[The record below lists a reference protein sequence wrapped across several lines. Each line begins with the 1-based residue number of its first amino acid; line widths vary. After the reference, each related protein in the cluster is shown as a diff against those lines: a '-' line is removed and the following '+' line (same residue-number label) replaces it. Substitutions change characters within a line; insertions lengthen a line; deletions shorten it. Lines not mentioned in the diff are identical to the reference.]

1 MIGGRGSGESDTDLV
16 IAAAAIAAAATAT
29 AAFWLLQLAF
39 WIASG
44 ISATATWPT
53 LADLA
58 AVLGLHLLSDAEH
71 ATAVDGARG
80 LFWVVAAVLETILI
94 LILVVGGLASWRR
107 WGPTPAGHATRAE
120 IRRELSV
127 QACRRAAERTRPGL
141 TAVERRSAVAED
153 IGIPLPKGPAG
164 QLYAPFENPSGTLA
178 PTQTGKSRRFLA
190 PICLAAPGALLC
202 STTKPDLLMLT
213 AMARSRRQMPG
224 PILVFDATGTV
235 QWPAKLRWSPVA
247 GCERFEVAERR
258 ARTMVEAS
266 AVFVESSGG
275 TGAGNDRVFRE
286 RAVGVLAAYLVAAAK
301 GGHGI
306 ARVVGW
312 GLSRSDEPIELLEY
326 EFPDRARNLRAEM
339 SMVAETSD
347 AVWMSVRRVLA
358 PFQDST
364 LSELCS
370 PGPGEEF
377 DAQRFIGL
385 GGTLY
390 LIAGQREDGAIAP
403 VLTALA
409 EEWIDAARSMALR
422 YPSERLD
429 PPATVVLDELPSAT
443 PVPDLP
449 ATLADSAGRGVL
461 IHWAAQSKAQ
471 LDNTF
476 GRDRATMLL
485 DNSALMA
492 VWGGLKDG
500 STLQWLSSILGDHER
515 DRVQSPTGL
524 FGSGRGATR
533 SRETVPTFRPS
544 AVRTVE
550 RGATIIVFRHLRAI
564 VGRTID
570 IYDRKDGGQLRDDVE
585 TVRSGRPPIDSR
597 GYPSQSDRLVRP
609 ERGSVSRPGIT
620 PAQNTFK
627 R

>member
-1 MIGGRGSGESDTDLV
+1 MIGGRGSGESDTDLI

-80 LFWVVAAVLETILI
+80 LFWAVAAVLETSLI

-107 WGPTPAGHATRAE
+107 WGPTPAGHATRAQ

-164 QLYAPFENPSGTLA
+164 HLYAPFENPSGTLA

-564 VGRTID
+564 LGRTVD
-570 IYDRKDGGQLRDDVE
+570 IYDRKDGDQLRDDVE
-585 TVRSGRPPIDSR
+585 TVGTGRPPIDSR
-597 GYPSQSDRLVRP
+597 GYPSQSDRLGRP
-609 ERGSVSRPGIT
+609 ERGGVARTNIIA
-620 PAQNTFK
+620 AQTTFK

>member
-1 MIGGRGSGESDTDLV
+1 MTAGRGGDDSDRDLV
-16 IAAAAIAAAATAT
+16 LAVAAIAAAGV
-29 AAFWLLQLAF
+29 AAAGFWLLQLAF
-39 WIASG
+39 WVTSAASS
-44 ISATATWPT
+44 SAAWPT
-53 LADLA
+53 LPDLA
-58 AVLGLHLLSDAEH
+58 ALFGVGLLSGPEH
-71 ATAVDGARG
+71 VTAVDGARG
-80 LFWVVAAVLETILI
+80 LFWAVAVALEMGFA
-94 LILVVGGLASWRR
+94 LILVTLGVASWRR
-107 WGPTPAGHATRAE
+107 WGPTPAGHASRAE

-141 TAVERRSAVAED
+141 TAVERRSAAAED

-164 QLYAPFENPSGTLA
+164 QLYAPLENPSGTLA

-213 AMARSRRQMPG
+213 AMARSRRRMPG

-235 QWPAKLRWSPVA
+235 QWPAKLRWSPTA

-275 TGAGNDRVFRE
+275 MGAGNDRVFRE

-301 GGHGI
+301 GRHGI
-306 ARVVGW
+306 SRVVGW

-364 LSELCS
+364 LRELCS
-370 PGPGEEF
+370 PAPGEEF

-422 YPSERLD
+422 YPNERLD
-429 PPATVVLDELPSAT
+429 PPATVVLDELPAAT
-443 PVPDLP
+443 PIPDLP
-449 ATLADSAGRGVL
+449 ATQADSAGRGVL

-485 DNSALMA
+485 DNTALMV

-500 STLQWLSSILGDHER
+500 STLQWLSSIIGEHER
-515 DRVQSPTGL
+515 DRIQSPTGL
-524 FGSGRGATR
+524 LGSGRGATR

-544 AVRTVE
+544 AVRTIE
-550 RGATIIVFRHLRAI
+550 RGATILVFRHLRAI
-564 VGRTID
+564 LGRTID
-570 IYDRKDGGQLRDDVE
+570 VYERKDGHQLRSDAD

-597 GYPSQSDRLVRP
+597 GYPLGSTSSDPRP
-609 ERGSVSRPGIT
+609 VV
-620 PAQNTFK
+620 N
-627 R
+627 